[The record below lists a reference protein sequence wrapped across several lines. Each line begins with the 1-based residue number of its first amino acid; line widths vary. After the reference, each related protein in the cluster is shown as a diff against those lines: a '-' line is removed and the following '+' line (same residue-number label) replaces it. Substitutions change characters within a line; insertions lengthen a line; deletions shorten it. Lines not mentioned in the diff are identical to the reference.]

1 MESGKNTRRR
11 LSATSTA
18 TNDNEASTEL
28 LPRERDRDDTS
39 HEPSSSSNFG
49 HQEDGS
55 LRDSSKWLRPLGV
68 LFLVLLL
75 AAMAFS
81 SFPTLSQLATKSRA
95 ADKPQTA
102 IKDEDA
108 SQQQMLGIQIHPY
121 DHVSRPS
128 KTITHHWN
136 ITSDYRSPDGI
147 KKQVFLV
154 NGQFPGPTIEC
165 RSGDRLIIHVTNS
178 LSSREGVS
186 IHWHGLHMRNANS
199 MDGAVGFTQCPIASG
214 TTFTYEFNVEKH
226 QAGTFWWHAH
236 SQVQRGDGMYGGLV
250 VHKPSRIDSE
260 LGVYGSEREI
270 LLMIGDWYHRT
281 SSDVL
286 SWYMSTRGFGNEPV
300 PDSLLV
306 NGAGKFICSMAVP
319 ARPVDCVDIRDEDVL
334 SILGHDK
341 STGPIRLRVINVG
354 SLAGFTIGLS
364 SGNFTPL
371 TVDGDF
377 PIAGELS
384 NSLGVLYPGERVDM
398 LLHSVVSASNDLPK
412 LHINL
417 DPENFKYPNPAM
429 RPNQSFPLVSSA
441 QVSSEEIK
449 MHEIEQRMHFDL
461 ATATAPETH
470 DYGDHLEEV
479 AEQTILLYT
488 KTQKLAKLSNH
499 PTGFINRTSWAPQT
513 SPPFPLL
520 SLPRNQWDANQLV
533 PWIPSSAESPSWVEI
548 IVNNLD
554 DGAHPFHLHGND
566 FYVLASHR
574 SEHGWGS
581 YSPYETSGSSSIKP
595 VLNLVNP
602 VKKDTVSVPR
612 RGYVVLRFR
621 ADNPGIWM
629 FHCHVLFHQASG
641 MAMGVLVDENYEYSQ
656 VDPMAKLLCG

>member
-1 MESGKNTRRR
+1 MESGKNAKRRS
-11 LSATSTA
+11 SATSTE
-18 TNDNEASTEL
+18 TNDDEASTEL
-28 LPRERDRDDTS
+28 LVRERAHDEISD
-39 HEPSSSSNFG
+39 EQPSSSSLR
-49 HQEDGS
+49 HQEDGNR
-55 LRDSSKWLRPLGV
+55 RDSSKWLRPLGV
-68 LFLVLLL
+68 LFLVLSLGTIT
-75 AAMAFS
+75 FS
-81 SFPTLSQLATKSRA
+81 SFRTVFPDT
-95 ADKPQTA
+95 PQSPV
-102 IKDEDA
+102 KHEDA
-108 SQQQMLGIQIHPY
+108 GQQHMLGIQLHPY

-128 KTITHHWN
+128 KIITHHWN
-136 ITSDYRSPDGI
+136 ITSDYRSPDGV
-147 KKQVFLV
+147 KKPVLLV

-178 LSSREGVS
+178 LSSKEGVS
-186 IHWHGLHMRNANS
+186 IHWHGLHLRNANS
-199 MDGAVGFTQCPIASG
+199 MDGAVGFTQCPIAEG
-214 TTFTYEFNVEKH
+214 ITFTYEFDVGKH

-250 VHKPSRIDSE
+250 VHKPYSIHNF
-260 LGVYGSEREI
+260 LGLYGSEREV
-270 LLMIGDWYHRT
+270 LLMIGDWYHRS

-319 ARPVDCVDIRDEDVL
+319 ARPVDCVDIRDENVL
-334 SILGHDK
+334 SILGHDER
-341 STGPIRLRVINVG
+341 TGPIRLRVINVG
-354 SLAGFTIGLS
+354 SLAGFTIEIS

-384 NSLGVLYPGERVDM
+384 SSLGVLYPGERVDL
-398 LLHSVVSASNDLPK
+398 LLHPVVPARNDIPQLN
-412 LHINL
+412 INL
-417 DPENFKYPNPAM
+417 DPENFKYPNPSL
-429 RPNQSFPLVSSA
+429 RPNQSFPLFTSA
-441 QVSSEEIK
+441 QVAGEKIK
-449 MHEIEQRMHFDL
+449 MHEIEQPMHFDL
-461 ATATAPETH
+461 ATANASKMH
-470 DYGDHLEEV
+470 DYGDQLAEV

-499 PTGFINRTSWAPQT
+499 PAGFINRTSWAPQAT
-513 SPPFPLL
+513 PPFPLL
-520 SLPRNQWDANQLV
+520 SLPRSQWDVNQFL
-533 PWIPSSAESPSWVEI
+533 PWIPISAESRPWVEI

-595 VLNLVNP
+595 KLNLVNP
-602 VKKDTVSVPR
+602 IKKDTVSVPR
-612 RGYVVLRFR
+612 RGYVVLRFK

-629 FHCHVLFHQASG
+629 FHCHVLFHHASG
-641 MAMGVLVDENYEYSQ
+641 MAMGVLVDADEEHAQ
-656 VDPMAKLLCG
+656 VDPMAKSLCG